1 MIFMADSPAVFPGE
15 DKVLNQLVSELAVE
29 ERINLLDKLKSQS
42 NLSADLLYE
51 EEEKTGEEEAA
62 GSEESYAHL
71 PWYYRVF
78 YFIVG
83 IFKGKSPAKI
93 FEDGRIGRLGRDINA
108 RFPGLYDYQR
118 NVLLPE
124 FYQRTADLKEAA
136 RFFYN
141 VLDVSVNKDRG
152 GFYAFLGSLEMG
164 EIHRLLEAGTDP
176 VAIAGPG
183 SSTGEGELRQA
194 AFRAMENAFA
204 GISVEQ
210 RNTMYKSARSLLCL
224 KELSSFLFDRVLM
237 AFGFENSASG
247 QVCSV
252 NIVREMLE
260 SLNNI
265 LCSLKEPPPLPLLES
280 LFIFV
285 TQEKAGEQDFELDR
299 EMRNLL
305 TRSENALATIREFNR
320 QTPLT
325 PILRCANR
333 NLSFQPKQISGGEDW
348 FTVYREY
355 WKRRI
360 EGRFA
365 EYMSQKRHRDL
376 VDSFRHFLKGTN
388 LKLLENVVS
397 ESNPDGIPIPGALS
411 LSFLLSFYSAVF
423 MADINRILRPILI
436 DGEFYKRENRTEF
449 TESYNDL
456 IKLEDDIRKFEGD
469 ISSAG
474 DLGKR
479 YNLARQ
485 DMSSLPVKRRKVQLV
500 IEDASRSASAI
511 TGRAR
516 SACGTMINII
526 NGILKKD
533 PDGKYDTLANLSQLA
548 GKGGA
553 FVTGLNNAAEQFHK
567 TLRLLDDID
576 VMEGRR

>member
-1 MIFMADSPAVFPGE
+1 MADSPAGFPGE
-15 DKVLNQLVSELAVE
+15 DKILNRLVSELAVE
-29 ERINLLDKLKSQS
+29 ERVNLLDKLKSQS
-42 NLSADLLYE
+42 NLSADLLYDGE
-51 EEEKTGEEEAA
+51 VKTGEEEAP
-62 GSEESYAHL
+62 GLEESYARL
-71 PWYYRVF
+71 PWYYRIF

-83 IFKGKSPAKI
+83 VFRGKPPAKV
-93 FEDGRIGRLGRDINA
+93 FEDSRVGRLGRDIDA
-108 RFPGLYDYQR
+108 RFPGLYDYQH

-124 FYQRTADLKEAA
+124 FYRRMADLKEAA

-141 VLDVSVNKDRG
+141 VLDVSVNRDRG

-164 EIHRLLEAGTDP
+164 EVHRLLETDTDP
-176 VAIAGPG
+176 ASIAGANP
-183 SSTGEGELRQA
+183 SAGEGELRQA

-210 RNTMYKSARSLLCL
+210 RNTMYKNARSLFCL

-265 LCSLKEPPPLPLLES
+265 LCSLREPPPLPLLES

-285 TQEKAGEQDFELDR
+285 TQEKAGEQGFELSR
-299 EMRNLL
+299 EMRSLL
-305 TRSENALATIREFNR
+305 ARSENALATIREFNR

-333 NLSFQPKQISGGEDW
+333 DLSFQPKQTSGGEDW
-348 FTVYREY
+348 FIVYREY

-360 EGRFA
+360 ESRFA
-365 EYMSQKRHRDL
+365 EYMRLRRHHDL
-376 VDSFRHFLKGTN
+376 VNSFRYFLKGTN

-397 ESNPDGIPIPGALS
+397 ESNPDGIPVIGALA

-423 MADINRILRPILI
+423 MADINKILRPVLI

-456 IKLEDDIRKFEGD
+456 IKLEDDIQRFEGD
-469 ISSAG
+469 ISPAG

-479 YNLARQ
+479 YSLARQ

-500 IEDASRSASAI
+500 VEDASRAASAI
-511 TGRAR
+511 TGRVRA
-516 SACGTMINII
+516 ACGTMINII
-526 NGILKKD
+526 NGIMKKD

-548 GKGGA
+548 GKGGS
-553 FVTGLNNAAEQFHK
+553 FITGLNNAVEQFRK
-567 TLRLLDDID
+567 TLQLLDDID
-576 VMEGRR
+576 VMEGRRQ